1 MKRSLVI
8 GALSLFALPLGAQ
21 HVNKADTT
29 RMYALQEVSVV
40 GTRATKQT
48 PMSYTNLTK
57 KTLQRVNLGQDVPYL
72 LQMQPSVVATSD
84 AGTGIG
90 YTAIR
95 VRGVDATGINITANG
110 VPINDSE
117 SQGVFWVN
125 MPDLTSSVEEMQL
138 QRGIGTSSNGAGSFG
153 ASLNM
158 RTANLATQP
167 YAFVSASGGS
177 FGTIRANVQA
187 GSGIIANHWAIDA
200 RVSKINSNGY
210 IDRATV
216 DLKSYFVQAGYFN
229 DNTVLKFISF
239 GGKERTGIAW
249 NGISKSDEAK
259 YGRTYN
265 SAGDMLTGGK
275 KATQYAHNTDNYQQ
289 IHNHLILTH
298 RISPELSLNI
308 TGHYTAGYG
317 FTDEFRTGR
326 KLKAFGLPSFKDA
339 EGNKVKKVSLQ
350 RKKFLDNGFGGLI
363 ANLHITLP
371 RLSVTTGFSG
381 NYYSGEHYGEIP
393 FIVGGMP
400 KIEPNHRYYE
410 SESGKGDYSI
420 YFKANYN
427 LTNRLSAFLD
437 LQERLV
443 AYQMKG
449 VIDHYSDSEAQLQH
463 IDSKNTFTFFNPK
476 AGVFY
481 QINPNHSLYASVAV
495 ANREPNRKMY
505 TDIGKNNPSPKAEM
519 MTDYELGYSY
529 QAQRASVKANLYY
542 MLYKDQLVANG
553 KLSDVGELLLENI
566 PDSYRLG
573 LELSASV
580 RPTDWLRLDGSLAL
594 SRNKI
599 KNYTYNFST
608 YDADYNWLAY
618 KPTKFENVDLAYSPK
633 IVSSLGATFSWKQ
646 FELNLT
652 NQYVGSQYL
661 DNTASAD
668 RELPAYN
675 VANLRV
681 AYDIPVKRFI
691 KNINLSLQVNNLLN
705 AQYSSN
711 GYVYDAGIDS
721 KGHTYSDLRYFP
733 QAGINFLAGTTISF

>member
-1 MKRSLVI
+1 
-8 GALSLFALPLGAQ
+8 
-21 HVNKADTT
+21 
-29 RMYALQEVSVV
+29 
-40 GTRATKQT
+40 
-48 PMSYTNLTK
+48 
-57 KTLQRVNLGQDVPYL
+57 
-72 LQMQPSVVATSD
+72 
-84 AGTGIG
+84 
-90 YTAIR
+90 
-95 VRGVDATGINITANG
+95 
-110 VPINDSE
+110 
-117 SQGVFWVN
+117 
-125 MPDLTSSVEEMQL
+125 
-138 QRGIGTSSNGAGSFG
+138 
-153 ASLNM
+153 
-158 RTANLATQP
+158 
-167 YAFVSASGGS
+167 
-177 FGTIRANVQA
+177 
-187 GSGIIANHWAIDA
+187 
-200 RVSKINSNGY
+200 
-210 IDRATV
+210 
-216 DLKSYFVQAGYFN
+216 
-229 DNTVLKFISF
+229 
-239 GGKERTGIAW
+239 
-249 NGISKSDEAK
+249 
-259 YGRTYN
+259 
-265 SAGDMLTGGK
+265 
-275 KATQYAHNTDNYQQ
+275 
-289 IHNHLILTH
+289 
-298 RISPELSLNI
+298 
-308 TGHYTAGYG
+308 
-317 FTDEFRTGR
+317 
-326 KLKAFGLPSFKDA
+326 
-339 EGNKVKKVSLQ
+339 
-350 RKKFLDNGFGGLI
+350 
-363 ANLHITLP
+363 
-371 RLSVTTGFSG
+371 
-381 NYYSGEHYGEIP
+381 
-393 FIVGGMP
+393 MP

-410 SESGKGDYSI
+410 SESGKGDYSA
-420 YFKANYN
+420 YLKANYN

-437 LQERLV
+437 LQERFV
-443 AYQMKG
+443 TYQMKG

-608 YDADYNWLAY
+608 YDASYNWVAY

-711 GYVYDAGIDS
+711 GYVYDAGIDG